1 MDMLRD
7 CRRLTPSSNSRYGKK
22 KFYSPRDSRY
32 SSSFFFSPNNSK
44 GFKNS
49 SHEDNSPLKKIIA
62 ARNERQ
68 ASTGVENLFA
78 SDFST
83 VMKIKIENEAA
94 E

>member
-1 MDMLRD
+1 MEMLRE
-7 CRRLTPSSNSRYGKK
+7 CRRLTPSSNSRYGRT
-22 KFYSPRDSRY
+22 KFFSPRDSRY
-32 SSSFFFSPNNSK
+32 STGFFISPNNSK
-44 GFKNS
+44 GFNS
-49 SHEDNSPLKKIIA
+49 SREDDSPLRRKIA

-83 VMKIKIENEAA
+83 IQRIRIENEAA